1 MRGYKKRIKKKEKDY
16 IPFRCFVVS
25 SLPLE
30 GGERRRRRRRR
41 ELWFFRWVFLPVM
54 FFLVVSLVVSL
65 VVPLVFVLVFVSVL
79 AGFCDRKVKDLPNT
93 QWIVTAIVCK
103 GKQIK

>member
-30 GGERRRRRRRR
+30 GGERRRRRRER
-41 ELWFFRWVFLPVM
+41 ELWFFRRVFLPVV
-54 FFLVVSLVVSL
+54 FFLVVS
-65 VVPLVFVLVFVSVL
+65 LVFVLVFVSVL
-79 AGFCDRKVKDLPNT
+79 AGFCGRKVKDLPNT

-103 GKQIK
+103 DKQIK